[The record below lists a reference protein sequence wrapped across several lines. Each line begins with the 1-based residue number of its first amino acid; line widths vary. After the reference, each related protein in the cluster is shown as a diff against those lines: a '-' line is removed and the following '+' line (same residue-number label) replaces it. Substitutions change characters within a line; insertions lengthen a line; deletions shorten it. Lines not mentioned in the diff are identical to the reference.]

1 MIKQQKF
8 YNKTDKHKFI
18 YKGGKI
24 MNYRIAL
31 DGPSGAG
38 KSTIAKRL
46 SAELGFVYVDTGAM
60 YRTVGLYCLQN
71 NVDIN
76 DEAAVAAVLG
86 NINIEL
92 KYIDGEQRILLNGTD
107 VSKDIRL
114 NEVSMAASKTSAY
127 KAVRAFLLDAQ
138 RNVAKTQSVIMDG
151 RDIGTVVLP
160 DAEIKIFIVGDATVR
175 AKRRHKELLEKGQN
189 ISLQEV
195 LEDIITRDHNDTN
208 RAEAPL
214 RQAKD
219 AVLLDTTYKN
229 FDEAYE
235 AVLDIVKSKMAQ

>member
-1 MIKQQKF
+1 
-8 YNKTDKHKFI
+8 
-18 YKGGKI
+18 

-76 DEAAVAAVLG
+76 DEAAVGAVLG

>member
-1 MIKQQKF
+1 
-8 YNKTDKHKFI
+8 
-18 YKGGKI
+18 

-76 DEAAVAAVLG
+76 DEAAVGAVLG

-235 AVLDIVKSKMAQ
+235 AVLDIVKSKMTQ

>member
-1 MIKQQKF
+1 
-8 YNKTDKHKFI
+8 
-18 YKGGKI
+18 

-38 KSTIAKRL
+38 KSTIAKKL

-71 NVDIN
+71 GVDID
-76 DEAAVAAVLG
+76 DEAAVGAVLG

-107 VSKDIRL
+107 VSKEIRM

-229 FDEAYE
+229 FEEAYE
-235 AVLDIVKSKMAQ
+235 SVLEIVKGKMAE

>member
-1 MIKQQKF
+1 
-8 YNKTDKHKFI
+8 
-18 YKGGKI
+18 

-60 YRTVGLYCLQN
+60 YRTIGLYCLQN
-71 NVDIN
+71 NVDID
-76 DEAAVAAVLG
+76 DEAAVGAVLC

-92 KYIDGEQRILLNGTD
+92 KYVDGEQRIFLNGTD
-107 VSKDIRL
+107 VSKEIRL

-127 KAVRAFLLDAQ
+127 KVVRAFLLDTQ

-175 AKRRHKELLEKGQN
+175 AKRRHKELLEKGQD

-214 RQAKD
+214 KQADD
-219 AVLLDTTYKN
+219 AILLDTTYKN
-229 FDEAYE
+229 FEEAYK
-235 AVLDIVKSKMAQ
+235 AVLEIVQSKMA

>member
-1 MIKQQKF
+1 
-8 YNKTDKHKFI
+8 
-18 YKGGKI
+18 

-71 NVDIN
+71 NVDIE

-86 NINIEL
+86 NISIEL

-107 VSKDIRL
+107 VSKEIRM

-127 KAVRAFLLDAQ
+127 KAVRAFLLAAQ
-138 RNVAKTQSVIMDG
+138 RDVAKTQSVIMDG

-235 AVLDIVKSKMAQ
+235 AVLEIVKSKIE

>member
-1 MIKQQKF
+1 
-8 YNKTDKHKFI
+8 
-18 YKGGKI
+18 

-71 NVDIN
+71 NVDID
-76 DEAAVAAVLG
+76 DESAVEAVLP

-107 VSKDIRL
+107 VSKEIRM

-127 KAVRAFLLDAQ
+127 KPVRAFLLDAQ

-229 FDEAYE
+229 FEESYE
-235 AVLDIVKSKMAQ
+235 AVLEIVKSKMA

>member
-1 MIKQQKF
+1 
-8 YNKTDKHKFI
+8 
-18 YKGGKI
+18 

-38 KSTIAKRL
+38 KSTIAKKL

-71 NVDIN
+71 GVDID
-76 DEAAVAAVLG
+76 DEAAVGAVLG

-107 VSKDIRL
+107 VSKEIRM

-235 AVLDIVKSKMAQ
+235 AVLEIVKSKME

>member
-1 MIKQQKF
+1 
-8 YNKTDKHKFI
+8 
-18 YKGGKI
+18 

-71 NVDIN
+71 NVDID
-76 DEAAVAAVLG
+76 DESAVEAVLP

-107 VSKDIRL
+107 VSKEIRM

-127 KAVRAFLLDAQ
+127 KPVRAFLLDAQ

-229 FDEAYE
+229 FEESYE
-235 AVLDIVKSKMAQ
+235 AVLEIVKGKMA

>member
-1 MIKQQKF
+1 
-8 YNKTDKHKFI
+8 
-18 YKGGKI
+18 

-71 NVDIN
+71 NVDIE

-86 NINIEL
+86 NISIEL

-107 VSKDIRL
+107 VSKEIRM

-229 FDEAYE
+229 FEEAYE
-235 AVLDIVKSKMAQ
+235 SVLEIVKGKMAE

>member
-1 MIKQQKF
+1 
-8 YNKTDKHKFI
+8 
-18 YKGGKI
+18 

-71 NVDIN
+71 NVDIEN
-76 DEAAVAAVLG
+76 EAAVAAVLPD
-86 NINIEL
+86 INIEL
-92 KYIDGEQRILLNGTD
+92 KYIDGEQRILLNGAD
-107 VSKDIRL
+107 VSKEIRM

-127 KAVRAFLLDAQ
+127 KPVRAFLLDAQ

-214 RQAKD
+214 KQAKD
-219 AVLLDTTYKN
+219 AVMLDTTYKN

-235 AVLDIVKSKMAQ
+235 AVLDIVKSKMEQ

>member
-1 MIKQQKF
+1 
-8 YNKTDKHKFI
+8 
-18 YKGGKI
+18 

-71 NVDIN
+71 NVDID
-76 DEAAVAAVLG
+76 DEAAVGAVLG

-214 RQAKD
+214 KQAKD

-235 AVLDIVKSKMAQ
+235 AVLEIVKSKMAQ

>member
-1 MIKQQKF
+1 
-8 YNKTDKHKFI
+8 
-18 YKGGKI
+18 

-38 KSTIAKRL
+38 KSTIAKKL
-46 SAELGFVYVDTGAM
+46 SSELGFVYVDTGAM

-71 NVDIN
+71 GVDIN
-76 DEAAVAAVLG
+76 DQDAVAAVLPSVK
-86 NINIEL
+86 IEL
-92 KYIDGEQRILLNGTD
+92 KYVDGEQKVILNGVD
-107 VSKDIRL
+107 VSKEIRL

-127 KAVRAFLLDAQ
+127 KAVRAFLLDTQ
-138 RNVAKTQSVIMDG
+138 RNMAKTQSVIMDG

-175 AKRRHKELLEKGQN
+175 AKRRHAELLEKGQN

-214 RQAKD
+214 KQAKD

-235 AVLDIVKSKMAQ
+235 SVLEIVKSKMK

>member
-1 MIKQQKF
+1 
-8 YNKTDKHKFI
+8 
-18 YKGGKI
+18 

-76 DEAAVAAVLG
+76 DEAAVGAVLG

-214 RQAKD
+214 KQAKD

>member
-1 MIKQQKF
+1 
-8 YNKTDKHKFI
+8 
-18 YKGGKI
+18 

-38 KSTIAKRL
+38 KSTIAKKL

-71 NVDIN
+71 NVDI
-76 DEAAVAAVLG
+76 DSQEAVAAVLPD
-86 NINIEL
+86 IKIEL
-92 KYIDGEQRILLNGTD
+92 KYVDGEQKVILNGAD
-107 VSKDIRL
+107 VSKEIRL

-127 KAVRAFLLDAQ
+127 KAVRAFLLDTQ
-138 RNVAKTQSVIMDG
+138 RNMAKTQSVIMDG

-175 AKRRHKELLEKGQN
+175 AKRRHAELLEKGQN

-214 RQAKD
+214 KQAKD

-235 AVLDIVKSKMAQ
+235 AVLDIVKSKMEQ

>member
-1 MIKQQKF
+1 
-8 YNKTDKHKFI
+8 
-18 YKGGKI
+18 

-71 NVDIN
+71 NVDID
-76 DEAAVAAVLG
+76 DEAAVAAVLP

-107 VSKDIRL
+107 VSKEIRM

-127 KAVRAFLLDAQ
+127 KPVRAFLLDAQ

-229 FDEAYE
+229 FEESYE
-235 AVLDIVKSKMAQ
+235 AVLEIVKSKMA

>member
-1 MIKQQKF
+1 
-8 YNKTDKHKFI
+8 
-18 YKGGKI
+18 

-38 KSTIAKRL
+38 KSTIAKKL

-76 DEAAVAAVLG
+76 DEAAVGAVLG

>member
-1 MIKQQKF
+1 
-8 YNKTDKHKFI
+8 
-18 YKGGKI
+18 

-71 NVDIN
+71 NVDID
-76 DEAAVAAVLG
+76 DEAAVSAVLG
-86 NINIEL
+86 NISIEL

-107 VSKDIRL
+107 VSKEIRM

-235 AVLDIVKSKMAQ
+235 SVLEIVKGKMAE

>member
-1 MIKQQKF
+1 
-8 YNKTDKHKFI
+8 
-18 YKGGKI
+18 

-71 NVDIN
+71 NVDID
-76 DEAAVAAVLG
+76 DEAAVAAVLP

-107 VSKDIRL
+107 VSKEIRM

-127 KAVRAFLLDAQ
+127 KPVRAFLLDAQ

-229 FDEAYE
+229 FEESYE
-235 AVLDIVKSKMAQ
+235 AVLEIVKGKMA

>member
-1 MIKQQKF
+1 
-8 YNKTDKHKFI
+8 
-18 YKGGKI
+18 

-38 KSTIAKRL
+38 KSTIAKKL

-71 NVDIN
+71 GVDID
-76 DEAAVAAVLG
+76 DEAAVGAVLG

-107 VSKDIRL
+107 VSKEIRM

-229 FDEAYE
+229 FEEAYE
-235 AVLDIVKSKMAQ
+235 SVLEIVKGKMAEN